1 MAKER
6 GQGLVIRQLGP
17 MVQAM
22 TNLFQPQSTTI
33 VGVRTQDW
41 MGPGQPVKPV
51 APDGTQPRGLQYFQ
65 SHNLTYTPR
74 AYEEYSADDLQ
85 QASMYPLARVLI
97 ENVKDTISRWP
108 IEIGL
113 RRLPGETG
121 KEFASRK
128 PDRSIITAISDIVEN
143 PNPDMNRQEFTR
155 RLCED
160 MLVIDAASA
169 LMRTTPKGNLI
180 EIRPITGASITRY
193 IDTQGFTPQPPSPA
207 YAQVWY
213 NLPFVDLT
221 TKQLLYAARNILPN
235 DIYGTCYDDQTEIL
249 TETRGFVLFK
259 DLLIAERVATRNC
272 KTKEFE
278 WSVPSRIV
286 AEQYS
291 GEMVSLQSKSMD
303 IVVTPQHRMLVSILS
318 EHGKRNEKIITAESM
333 VEHNHREQK
342 IPVVSR
348 WSGGCEIGEVFFAR
362 TARQGRDVRMSG
374 DDFCA
379 LMGAYL
385 SEGNRRSAGGIE
397 VNQLKKS
404 KGFQSYSDLFKRIN
418 GGKDGFNGKAFVCSN
433 YALNE
438 YFSQFGNC
446 AEKSIPIN
454 IRNSTARQL
463 SIFWEYFMLGDGYSS
478 FGRGRN
484 INRRRDEITTTSR
497 TMADQLV
504 EIGQKLGWSV
514 SVAPRLAHRRNIK
527 GRQYWCRESYH
538 LRCRYS
544 SALSVTAKKLQY
556 VGMVYCVTVPNR
568 IVYVRRNGKP
578 AWSGNSPVQQGMRWI
593 QIGSARLDFKMNAYS
608 DGNIP
613 DAIQVV
619 PMGVPVGNI
628 TEAQNWMVSDLA
640 GNLKKRRQM
649 RLIQGFT
656 EDGKDQILFP
666 KESLLSDP
674 YDEFEINEF
683 CFLFGVSRQRLSK
696 MLQRSAAQS
705 DQEAADKEG
714 LEPFLDW
721 MRNSVWNRII
731 QKYLGFT
738 DYEAKF
744 SEDQQ
749 LDALKQ
755 AQVEDVRLKNATM
768 TINEAREARGEDP
781 RPEAEANEPMIYT
794 ASGLVPINVDK
805 EIERSKKKLDAMPP
819 PVAGPG
825 FGGGFGS
832 DSGDAKTQAKI
843 AKLESQHATI
853 EEALRSLND
862 IARQMLGEDALLNK
876 GLGPALVVPSV
887 AERIMLQ
894 NILNKQLPQNL
905 VLKLYQNDRV
915 PRSGDVAANYQEA
928 NFIGYSAAV
937 LSGDQWKLDNGIPV
951 GAVGETQVF
960 TSKADQPGQAIFGY
974 YVVQADSG
982 LLMWAER
989 FVPNSVFGEVPVVI
1003 AQNRASI
1010 AVTPVLTLSKGKSN

>member
-1 MAKER
+1 M
-6 GQGLVIRQLGP
+6 IRQLGP

-97 ENVKDTISRWP
+97 ENVKDAISRWP

-221 TKQLLYAARNILPN
+221 TKQLLYAARNILPT
-235 DIYGTCYDDQTEIL
+235 DIYGT
-249 TETRGFVLFK
+249 
-259 DLLIAERVATRNC
+259 
-272 KTKEFE
+272 
-278 WSVPSRIV
+278 
-286 AEQYS
+286 
-291 GEMVSLQSKSMD
+291 
-303 IVVTPQHRMLVSILS
+303 
-318 EHGKRNEKIITAESM
+318 
-333 VEHNHREQK
+333 
-342 IPVVSR
+342 
-348 WSGGCEIGEVFFAR
+348 
-362 TARQGRDVRMSG
+362 
-374 DDFCA
+374 
-379 LMGAYL
+379 
-385 SEGNRRSAGGIE
+385 
-397 VNQLKKS
+397 
-404 KGFQSYSDLFKRIN
+404 
-418 GGKDGFNGKAFVCSN
+418 
-433 YALNE
+433 
-438 YFSQFGNC
+438 
-446 AEKSIPIN
+446 
-454 IRNSTARQL
+454 
-463 SIFWEYFMLGDGYSS
+463 
-478 FGRGRN
+478 
-484 INRRRDEITTTSR
+484 
-497 TMADQLV
+497 
-504 EIGQKLGWSV
+504 
-514 SVAPRLAHRRNIK
+514 
-527 GRQYWCRESYH
+527 
-538 LRCRYS
+538 
-544 SALSVTAKKLQY
+544 
-556 VGMVYCVTVPNR
+556 
-568 IVYVRRNGKP
+568 
-578 AWSGNSPVQQGMRWI
+578 SPVQQGMRWI

-781 RPEAEANEPMIYT
+781 RPESEANEPMIYT

-825 FGGGFGS
+825 FGGGFGA
-832 DSGDAKTQAKI
+832 DSGDANTQAKI

-862 IARQMLGEDALLNK
+862 IARQMLGDDALLNK
-876 GLGPALVVPSV
+876 GLGPSLVVPSV

-894 NILNKQLPQNL
+894 NILNKELPQNL

-915 PRSGDVAANYQEA
+915 PRPGDVAANYQEA

-937 LSGDQWKLDNGIPV
+937 LSGDQWKLDNGMPV

-960 TSKADQPGQAIFGY
+960 ASKADQPGQAIFGY

-989 FVPNSVFGEVPVVI
+989 FVPHSVFGDVPVVI